1 MGSQLRLNGLGGKYI
16 LILINGHKLSGDI
29 SNNADLNRINMARV
43 KRIEV
48 LDGAASSLYGSDA
61 IAGVINIITDQPT
74 GDLVSATSTSRV
86 SGKGQFTEQVNVD
99 IYSHGFGSYTSF
111 SHDRADSY
119 RINPLEYVKGEE
131 DKTQQSLSPLFTG
144 YRNNLVSQRFT
155 WQTTKQLAFNAGMEY
170 GYKKTDRP
178 NTNPDITGG
187 LDYEM
192 RYKSLRWNVGGIY
205 KWNSRNS
212 IQTDFTVDRYR
223 YGKEYDVETK
233 TYKVGDYVQS
243 KKQRTMDGEVKAILG
258 LTQNSTTI
266 FGVDWRNDMLV
277 TTSGNIDN
285 NAYTLSGYGQHEMA
299 LPLHL
304 KATVGARYTYHKEFG
319 SRLTPKVAL
328 MFSNGPIR
336 LRATYSNGFRAPG
349 LDELYYRYFS
359 VNRGKPQVSFGN
371 KNLKSEASHY
381 VSLGAEY
388 RVSRFSLSVMGY
400 INRINDMI
408 IKDNIKLTDP
418 LREMLKAEFPEMTDE
433 QANKMTSYA
442 HYVNSDKGDVKGLQ
456 VNIYA
461 NPVDGFNFNVN
472 YAYTYAQSK
481 SGDEWQILDRSIKNA
496 LTLSASYSRAW
507 GIYRLSANVNGRLQS
522 KTYYAAYEDAPG
534 YGVWN
539 INTTHTFSLARHLT
553 VEPSLGIDNIF
564 NKTDNRIDSSLRRYA
579 LYSPGRMLVA
589 GLKIKL

>member
-1 MGSQLRLNGLGGKYI
+1 M
-16 LILINGHKLSGDI
+16 
-29 SNNADLNRINMARV
+29 
-43 KRIEV
+43 
-48 LDGAASSLYGSDA
+48 
-61 IAGVINIITDQPT
+61 
-74 GDLVSATSTSRV
+74 
-86 SGKGQFTEQVNVD
+86 
-99 IYSHGFGSYTSF
+99 
-111 SHDRADSY
+111 
-119 RINPLEYVKGEE
+119 KGEE

-258 LTQNSTTI
+258 LTPNSTTI

-461 NPVDGFNFNVN
+461 NPVDGLNFNVN

>member
-1 MGSQLRLNGLGGKYI
+1 MATVSP
-16 LILINGHKLSGDI
+16 
-29 SNNADLNRINMARV
+29 SN
-43 KRIEV
+43 
-48 LDGAASSLYGSDA
+48 
-61 IAGVINIITDQPT
+61 
-74 GDLVSATSTSRV
+74 SRV

-258 LTQNSTTI
+258 LTPNSTTI

-433 QANKMTSYA
+433 EIVKYPWLGVSKDTTGQYLLLPKCSIEPIWTIG
-442 HYVNSDKGDVKGLQ
+442 DK
-456 VNIYA
+456 YR
-461 NPVDGFNFNVN
+461 
-472 YAYTYAQSK
+472 SK
-481 SGDEWQILDRSIKNA
+481 SLEIVRKIA
-496 LTLSASYSRAW
+496 LGINQGGKDFAASRTLSSSSPSYLPFKMWS
-507 GIYRLSANVNGRLQS
+507 SSTFDKKANIIV
-522 KTYYAAYEDAPG
+522 
-534 YGVWN
+534 
-539 INTTHTFSLARHLT
+539 
-553 VEPSLGIDNIF
+553 
-564 NKTDNRIDSSLRRYA
+564 
-579 LYSPGRMLVA
+579 
-589 GLKIKL
+589 

>member
-1 MGSQLRLNGLGGKYI
+1 MKNR
-16 LILINGHKLSGDI
+16 
-29 SNNADLNRINMARV
+29 ADAV
-43 KRIEV
+43 
-48 LDGAASSLYGSDA
+48 AASSLYGSDA

-74 GDLVSATSTSRV
+74 GDLVSATSNSRV

-461 NPVDGFNFNVN
+461 NPVDGLNFNVN

-496 LTLSASYSRAW
+496 LTLSVSYSRAW

>member
-1 MGSQLRLNGLGGKYI
+1 
-16 LILINGHKLSGDI
+16 
-29 SNNADLNRINMARV
+29 
-43 KRIEV
+43 
-48 LDGAASSLYGSDA
+48 
-61 IAGVINIITDQPT
+61 
-74 GDLVSATSTSRV
+74 
-86 SGKGQFTEQVNVD
+86 
-99 IYSHGFGSYTSF
+99 
-111 SHDRADSY
+111 
-119 RINPLEYVKGEE
+119 
-131 DKTQQSLSPLFTG
+131 
-144 YRNNLVSQRFT
+144 
-155 WQTTKQLAFNAGMEY
+155 
-170 GYKKTDRP
+170 
-178 NTNPDITGG
+178 
-187 LDYEM
+187 M

-461 NPVDGFNFNVN
+461 NPVDGLNFNVN

>member
-1 MGSQLRLNGLGGKYI
+1 
-16 LILINGHKLSGDI
+16 
-29 SNNADLNRINMARV
+29 
-43 KRIEV
+43 
-48 LDGAASSLYGSDA
+48 
-61 IAGVINIITDQPT
+61 
-74 GDLVSATSTSRV
+74 
-86 SGKGQFTEQVNVD
+86 
-99 IYSHGFGSYTSF
+99 
-111 SHDRADSY
+111 
-119 RINPLEYVKGEE
+119 
-131 DKTQQSLSPLFTG
+131 
-144 YRNNLVSQRFT
+144 
-155 WQTTKQLAFNAGMEY
+155 
-170 GYKKTDRP
+170 
-178 NTNPDITGG
+178 
-187 LDYEM
+187 
-192 RYKSLRWNVGGIY
+192 
-205 KWNSRNS
+205 
-212 IQTDFTVDRYR
+212 
-223 YGKEYDVETK
+223 
-233 TYKVGDYVQS
+233 
-243 KKQRTMDGEVKAILG
+243 
-258 LTQNSTTI
+258 
-266 FGVDWRNDMLV
+266 
-277 TTSGNIDN
+277 
-285 NAYTLSGYGQHEMA
+285 
-299 LPLHL
+299 
-304 KATVGARYTYHKEFG
+304 
-319 SRLTPKVAL
+319 

-461 NPVDGFNFNVN
+461 NPVDGLNFNVN

-539 INTTHTFSLARHLT
+539 INTTHTFSLTRHLT